1 MAQSH
6 YKDLYDNVRIQ
17 RDLLEIRVSELE
29 SALRKLD
36 ELRHRLKKTS
46 LLKILIRLELIDI
59 IQALKKPCMVLYK

>member
-29 SALRKLD
+29 SALRKVD

>member
-29 SALRKLD
+29 SALRKVD

-59 IQALKKPCMVLYK
+59 IRALKKPCMVLYK